1 VRIIK
6 RIIRTANLCCRPNSR
21 VCGRMEIKMKT
32 KKNSEKRF
40 QNISLVIMLIITVF
54 CIMPFILMIA
64 ASITDENVLIKEG
77 YRFWPSKISFG
88 SYYYLW
94 AKRET
99 IFGAYGISILV
110 TAVGT
115 FINVALT
122 SLFAYPLSRQDF
134 KYRNF
139 FAFFIFFTILFNG
152 GMTASYIVWTQIFHI
167 KNSIWALLVPN
178 YLMGAFNVLLVR
190 NYYMASI
197 PISILEAARVDGAK
211 EIGIYTRIILPL
223 SKPVI
228 ITISLFSGMAYWN
241 DWTNGLYYIT
251 NTKLYSINVYLN
263 KLMNNIA
270 FLKSSS
276 SITEGANLAGLDLP
290 SVGIRMSIAVI
301 AMLPVLIIFPMIQA
315 QLIKG
320 VVIGGVKG

>member
-1 VRIIK
+1 
-6 RIIRTANLCCRPNSR
+6 
-21 VCGRMEIKMKT
+21 MKL
-32 KKNSEKRF
+32 KKFNSEKRF
-40 QNISLVIMLIITVF
+40 QTISLIIMLIFAAF

-64 ASITDENVLIKEG
+64 ASITDENVLIREG
-77 YRFWPSKISFG
+77 YKFWPSKINLGAYS
-88 SYYYLW
+88 YLW

-99 IFGAYGISILV
+99 IFSSYGISIFI

-115 FINVALT
+115 FVNVILT

-134 KYRNF
+134 KYRNI
-139 FAFFIFFTILFNG
+139 FAFYIFFTILFNG
-152 GMTASYIVWTQIFHI
+152 GMTASYIVWTQLFHI
-167 KNSIWALLVPN
+167 KNTIWALLVPN

-190 NYYMASI
+190 NYYTASI
-197 PISILEAARVDGAK
+197 PISILEASRVDGAK
-211 EIGIYTRIILPL
+211 EFTIYTQIILPL

-251 NTKLYSINVYLN
+251 NTKLYSINVFLN
-263 KLMNNIA
+263 RLMNNIA

-276 SITEGANLAGLDLP
+276 SVTEGASLAGLDLP
-290 SVGIRMSIAVI
+290 SVGVRMAIAVI
-301 AMLPVLIIFPMIQA
+301 AILPVLIIFPMIQA

>member
-1 VRIIK
+1 
-6 RIIRTANLCCRPNSR
+6 
-21 VCGRMEIKMKT
+21 MKIN
-32 KKNSEKRF
+32 KHNSEHRF
-40 QNISLVIMLIITVF
+40 QRISLIIMLIITAF
-54 CIMPFILMIA
+54 CIMPFVLMIS
-64 ASITDENVLIKEG
+64 ASITDENVLIREG
-77 YRFWPSKISFG
+77 YKFWPSKVNLGAYF
-88 SYYYLW
+88 YLW

-110 TAVGT
+110 TVAGT
-115 FINVALT
+115 VVNVILT

-139 FAFFIFFTILFNG
+139 FAFFLFFTILFNG

-167 KNSIWALLVPN
+167 KNTMWALLVPN

-190 NYYMASI
+190 NYYTASI
-197 PISILEAARVDGAK
+197 PVSILEAARVDGAK
-211 EIGIYTRIILPL
+211 ELTIYTRIILPL
-223 SKPVI
+223 SKPVL

-263 KLMNNIA
+263 RLMNNIT

-276 SITEGANLAGLDLP
+276 SITEGSNLVGLDLP
-290 SVGIRMSIAVI
+290 SVGIRMAIAVI
-301 AMLPVLIIFPMIQA
+301 AILPVIIIFPMIQA

>member
-1 VRIIK
+1 
-6 RIIRTANLCCRPNSR
+6 
-21 VCGRMEIKMKT
+21 MKN
-32 KKNSEKRF
+32 KKLNSEKVF
-40 QNISLVIMLIITVF
+40 QNISLIIMLTITVF
-54 CIMPFILMIA
+54 CIVPFILMIA

-77 YRFWPSKISFG
+77 YKFWPSKINMG

-99 IFGAYGISILV
+99 IFGAYGISVLV
-110 TAVGT
+110 TATGT
-115 FINVALT
+115 FVNVVLT

-139 FAFFIFFTILFNG
+139 FAFFLFFTILFNG
-152 GMTASYIVWTQIFHI
+152 GMTASYIVWTQLFHV
-167 KNSIWALLVPN
+167 KNTIWSLLVPN
-178 YLMGAFNVLLVR
+178 YLMGAFNVLMVR
-190 NYYMASI
+190 NYYTASI
-197 PISILEAARVDGAK
+197 PVSLLEAARVDGAK
-211 EIGIYTRIILPL
+211 ELTIYSRIILPL

-251 NTKLYSINVYLN
+251 DTNLYSINVYLN
-263 KLMNNIA
+263 RLMNNIA

-276 SITEGANLAGLDLP
+276 SITEGANLVGLDLP
-290 SVGIRMSIAVI
+290 SVGIRMAISVI
-301 AMLPVLIIFPMIQA
+301 AILPIIIIFPMIQA

>member
-1 VRIIK
+1 MK
-6 RIIRTANLCCRPNSR
+6 
-21 VCGRMEIKMKT
+21 KM
-32 KKNSEKRF
+32 NSEKRF
-40 QNISLVIMLIITVF
+40 QTVSLVIMLIITIA
-54 CIMPFILMIA
+54 CILPFILMIS
-64 ASITDENVLIKEG
+64 ASITEESVLIKEG
-77 YRFWPSKISFG
+77 YKFCPSKVSFA

-99 IFGAYGISILV
+99 IFRAYGISILI
-110 TAVGT
+110 TAAGT
-115 FINVALT
+115 LVNVIIT

-134 KYRNF
+134 KYRNY
-139 FAFFIFFTILFNG
+139 FAFFVFFTILFNG
-152 GMTASYIVWTQIFHI
+152 GMTASYIIWTQIFHV
-167 KNSIWALLVPN
+167 KNTLFSLLIPN

-190 NYYMASI
+190 NYYTASI
-197 PISILEAARVDGAK
+197 PVSILEAARVDGAR
-211 EIGIYTRIILPL
+211 EMGIYARIILPL

-251 NTKLYSINVYLN
+251 DTRLYSINVYLN

-276 SITEGANLAGLDLP
+276 SLTEGSNLVGLDLP
-290 SVGIRMSIAVI
+290 SVGIRMAIAVI
-301 AMLPVLIIFPMIQA
+301 AILPVLIIFPMIQA

>member
-1 VRIIK
+1 MKIK
-6 RIIRTANLCCRPNSR
+6 
-21 VCGRMEIKMKT
+21 KY
-32 KKNSEKRF
+32 NSEKRF
-40 QNISLVIMLIITVF
+40 QNISLIIMLVITAF

-64 ASITDENVLIKEG
+64 ASITNENVLIREG
-77 YRFWPSKISFG
+77 YKFWPSKIDFG
-88 SYYYLW
+88 AYTYLW

-110 TAVGT
+110 TVVGT

-134 KYRNF
+134 KYRNY

-152 GMTASYIVWTQIFHI
+152 GMTASYITWTQVFHI
-167 KNSIWALLVPN
+167 KNTIWALLVPN
-178 YLMGAFNVLLVR
+178 YLMGAFNILLVR
-190 NYYMASI
+190 NYYTASI
-197 PISILEAARVDGAK
+197 PISLLEAAQVDGAK
-211 EIGIYTRIILPL
+211 ELTIYTRIILPL

-290 SVGIRMSIAVI
+290 SVGVRMSIAVI
-301 AMLPVLIIFPMIQA
+301 AMLPVIIIFPMIQA

>member
-1 VRIIK
+1 MKKKII
-6 RIIRTANLCCRPNSR
+6 
-21 VCGRMEIKMKT
+21 
-32 KKNSEKRF
+32 NSEKRF
-40 QNISLVIMLIITVF
+40 EYISLIIMLIITVI
-54 CIMPFILMIA
+54 CIMPFVLMIA
-64 ASITDENVLIKEG
+64 ASITEENVLIKEG
-77 YRFWPSKISFG
+77 YKFLPSKVNLG
-88 SYYYLW
+88 SYQYLW

-99 IFGAYGISILV
+99 IFSSYGISILI

-115 FINVALT
+115 TINVLLT

-134 KYRNF
+134 KYRNI
-139 FAFFIFFTILFNG
+139 FAFFVFFTILFNG
-152 GMTASYIVWTQIFHI
+152 GMTASYIVWTQLFHI
-167 KNSIWALLVPN
+167 KNTIWALLVPN
-178 YLMGAFNVLLVR
+178 YLMGSFSILMVR
-190 NYYMASI
+190 NYYTASI
-197 PISILEAARVDGAK
+197 PMSILEAARVDGAK
-211 EIGIYTRIILPL
+211 ELGIYARIILPL

-228 ITISLFSGMAYWN
+228 ITIALFSGMAYWN

-276 SITEGANLAGLDLP
+276 SLTEGAKLVGLDLP
-290 SVGIRMSIAVI
+290 SVGIRMAIAVI
-301 AMLPVLIIFPMIQA
+301 AILPVIIIFPLVQA

>member
-1 VRIIK
+1 
-6 RIIRTANLCCRPNSR
+6 
-21 VCGRMEIKMKT
+21 
-32 KKNSEKRF
+32 
-40 QNISLVIMLIITVF
+40 
-54 CIMPFILMIA
+54 MPFVLMIA
-64 ASITDENVLIKEG
+64 ASITEENVLIKEG
-77 YRFWPSKISFG
+77 YKFWPSKIDFG
-88 SYYYLW
+88 AYHYLW

-99 IFGAYGISILV
+99 IFGAYGISIFV

-115 FINVALT
+115 FVNVILT
-122 SLFAYPLSRQDF
+122 SLFAYPLSRPDF

-139 FAFFIFFTILFNG
+139 FAFFIFFTMLFNG

-167 KNSIWALLVPN
+167 KNTIWGLLIPN

-190 NYYMASI
+190 NYYIASI
-197 PISILEAARVDGAK
+197 PDSIVEAARVDGAK
-211 EIGIYTRIILPL
+211 ELSIYTLIILPL

-263 KLMNNIA
+263 RLMNNIA

-276 SITEGANLAGLDLP
+276 SLTEGSNLVGLDLP
-290 SVGIRMSIAVI
+290 SVGIRMAIAVI